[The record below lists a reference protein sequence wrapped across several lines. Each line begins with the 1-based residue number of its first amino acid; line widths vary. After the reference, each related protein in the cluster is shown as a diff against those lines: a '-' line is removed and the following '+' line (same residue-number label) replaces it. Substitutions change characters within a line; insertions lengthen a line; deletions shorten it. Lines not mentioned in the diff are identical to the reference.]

1 MPGKQRNKR
10 ITFGQMLFK
19 GAFIHNPALI
29 QVAGI
34 CPAAAAAV
42 SLKAGALL
50 AGVSVLLLLVTQFIA
65 SAFLKRVPRRARMA
79 IYLLI
84 GLGLVCPVILFTER
98 TGLDAV
104 SGVGIYLP
112 LLAVNSLTAFRCEKI
127 AVKNSVR
134 VSVLDALSA
143 GIGYAAVLLLTGFL
157 RELLGSGQ
165 IAGKPVHTPAVP
177 GFLMPF
183 GGFLVLGFMA
193 AALRGFVNRRIPR
206 FSREMNFE
214 INYTPVIMRY
224 SRMLAKQLAT
234 KVQDKK
240 TKVYVPELPPPD
252 DARSE
257 FSQNKDNAPAT
268 SPGEGPDPADFAEA
282 ARETPE
288 QTGQPENAETP
299 QEQPE
304 RADFAEA
311 ARETPPT
318 RQKEEEAAREPAV
331 TADYEG
337 DFDAG
342 EIERR
347 LKELLKAI
355 EDFDDREDDGGEA
368 ET

>member
-1 MPGKQRNKR
+1 M
-10 ITFGQMLFK
+10 
-19 GAFIHNPALI
+19 AL
-29 QVAGI
+29 
-34 CPAAAAAV
+34 
-42 SLKAGALL
+42 
-50 AGVSVLLLLVTQFIA
+50 
-65 SAFLKRVPRRARMA
+65 
-79 IYLLI
+79 YLLI

-104 SGVGIYLP
+104 EVVGIYLP

-134 VSVLDALSA
+134 VSVLDAVSA
-143 GIGYAAVLLLTGFL
+143 GIGYAAVLLLTGLL

-224 SRMLAKQLAT
+224 SRRLAKQLAT
-234 KVQDKK
+234 KAQDRK
-240 TKVYVPELPPPD
+240 TKVYVPELPPLPG
-252 DARSE
+252 AHSE
-257 FSQNKDNAPAT
+257 LSQNNDNAPPAA
-268 SPGEGPDPADFAEA
+268 PGERPDPADFAEA
-282 ARETPE
+282 AREAPEQNGPPENAEAPKEQPEQADTAEAAQETPE
-288 QTGQPENAETP
+288 QNGLPENAEAPKEQPEHADTAESAQEMPEQNGLPENAETP
-299 QEQPE
+299 KEQPD

-311 ARETPPT
+311 ARETPDTPPS
-318 RQKEEEAAREPAV
+318 RQEEEEAAREPAV
-331 TADYEG
+331 TADFEG
-337 DFDAG
+337 DFDTG
-342 EIERR
+342 DIERR

-355 EDFDDREDDGGEA
+355 EEFDDREDEGGEA